1 MSHNDPLMKAALSE
15 CELFARTRGHTLGR
29 WQKVTEEMYVSM
41 CVACSK
47 LTWVTQ
53 SRDEKRWRIGG
64 SVLKQD
70 CLVEDD
76 LRASSGDEMA
86 RFGWS

>member
-1 MSHNDPLMKAALSE
+1 MSHRDPLMKAALSE
-15 CELFARTRGHTLGR
+15 CESFARTRGHTLGR
-29 WQKVTEEMYVSM
+29 WQKVTEEIYVSM

-53 SRDEKRWRIGG
+53 SRGEKPWRIDG
-64 SVLKQD
+64 SVLKRD

-76 LRASSGDEMA
+76 LKASSGD
-86 RFGWS
+86 

>member
-15 CELFARTRGHTLGR
+15 CESFARTRGHTLGR
-29 WQKVTEEMYVSM
+29 WQKGTEERYVAM
-41 CVACSK
+41 CVAYSK
-47 LTWVTQ
+47 LTRVTQ

-76 LRASSGDEMA
+76 LRASSVD
-86 RFGWS
+86 